1 MPGDGLDEIEQQA
14 ESRRRGR
21 QAGASRN
28 GRGSRVPVPTKEE
41 REAAEERARQEEL
54 VKRESERQARAE
66 KELRERE
73 VAEESARRERDAADA
88 EEPNPPELP
97 ESDSV
102 PDKPKQA
109 RPKSIP
115 FYLDQDN
122 EDFLWE
128 IAKEAVERQEKIPAT
143 AVLRLA
149 LRRLQDQMSPARI
162 VQELSVPVPT
172 EGKKGRPRK

>member
-14 ESRRRGR
+14 EGRRRGR
-21 QAGASRN
+21 QAPASRN
-28 GRGSRVPVPTKEE
+28 GRGSRTAPSKEE
-41 REAAEERARQEEL
+41 RDAAAERARQEEL
-54 VKRESERQARAE
+54 VQRERERQARAE

-73 VAEESARRERDAADA
+73 EAEESARRERDSGDA
-88 EEPNPPELP
+88 EEPSRPELP
-97 ESDSV
+97 ESDPV
-102 PDKPKQA
+102 PEKPKQA

-115 FYLDQDN
+115 FYLDPDN
-122 EDFLWE
+122 DDFLWE
-128 IAKEAVERQEKIPAT
+128 IAKAAVVRQEKIPAT

-149 LRRLQDQMSPARI
+149 LRRLQDQMSPERI